1 MSNPDFERINKIAEK
16 IIKDIDHQCL
26 MHYILK
32 SIDESLYEEIEQNV
46 TDELTPYEIEK
57 IVDKVYKHVIWEL
70 AKSTFDYIRFTV
82 PEYKT
87 ILYNKLIKQ
96 WKKQ

>member
-1 MSNPDFERINKIAEK
+1 MSNPDFERINKVADK
-16 IIKDIDHQCL
+16 IIEDIDQQCL
-26 MHYILK
+26 MHYMFEN
-32 SIDESLYEEIEQNV
+32 IDWTIYEEIEQNV
-46 TDELTPYEIEK
+46 TDELSPYEIQK
-57 IVDKVYKHVIWEL
+57 IIDRVYKYAIWEL
-70 AKSTFDYIRFTV
+70 AKSAFDFIRFTV